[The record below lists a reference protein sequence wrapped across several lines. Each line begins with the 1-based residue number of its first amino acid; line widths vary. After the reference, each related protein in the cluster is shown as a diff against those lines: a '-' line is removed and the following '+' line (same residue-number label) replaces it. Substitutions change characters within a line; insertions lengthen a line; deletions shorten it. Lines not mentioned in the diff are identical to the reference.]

1 MKEIKNKSP
10 NKVFKT
16 DKNFVTKVACTP
28 LSGRRNFCA
37 NFARWAKPFLRFKT
51 LVMLTPALGCFRM
64 RKMNKK
70 IILIDYENI
79 QKVEELERIRDFDI
93 KIIVGNSQN
102 KIPFELVKKLQKFG
116 ESVSWIQV
124 PGQGSNALD
133 FFIAYYLGKYIE
145 SKRYEEYFILSKDSG
160 YKPLV
165 EYLKSNKIKIELI
178 VAIKQLLPTSAENL
192 NIDAFVE
199 NLKKLPSNK
208 RPKKKET
215 LITNLKNAFRS
226 KSENEILGGI
236 DEMFIRNIL
245 TEENGKLKYNL

>member
-1 MKEIKNKSP
+1 
-10 NKVFKT
+10 
-16 DKNFVTKVACTP
+16 
-28 LSGRRNFCA
+28 
-37 NFARWAKPFLRFKT
+37 
-51 LVMLTPALGCFRM
+51 
-64 RKMNKK
+64 MNKK

-199 NLKKLPSNK
+199 NLKKLPSNR